1 MPNYKG
7 WVMVKILFFGDLVDT
22 LGMAAD
28 EIVLPAD
35 ITDVERLVFHLSGR
49 GEMWGKMLRGN
60 PKLNVTVNKKFAEK
74 STPIKDG
81 DEVALVGFSVI

>member
-1 MPNYKG
+1 
-7 WVMVKILFFGDLVDT
+7 MVKILFFGDLVDT
-22 LGMAAD
+22 LGLAAD
-28 EIVLPAD
+28 EIELPVD

-49 GEMWGKMLRGN
+49 GEMWAKMLRGN

>member
-1 MPNYKG
+1 MVNYKG
-7 WVMVKILFFGDLVDT
+7 ATMVKILFFGDPVDS

-28 EIVLPAD
+28 EIDLPAE

-49 GEMWGKMLRGN
+49 GEMWAKMLRGN
-60 PKLNVTVNKKFAEK
+60 PKLNVTVSKFAEK
-74 STPIKDG
+74 STLIHDG

>member
-1 MPNYKG
+1 MLNYKG
-7 WVMVKILFFGDLVDT
+7 PVMVKILFFGDLVDT
-22 LGMAAD
+22 LGMEAD

-49 GEMWGKMLRGN
+49 GEMWAKMLRGN

-74 STPIKDG
+74 STLIKDG
-81 DEVALVGFSVI
+81 DEIALVGFSVI

>member
-1 MPNYKG
+1 
-7 WVMVKILFFGDLVDT
+7 MVKILFFGDLVDS

-28 EIVLPAD
+28 EIELPTD
-35 ITDVERLVFHLSGR
+35 NTDVERLVFHLSGR
-49 GEMWGKMLRGN
+49 GEMRAKMLRGN

-74 STPIKDG
+74 STPIQDG